1 MLRMSKVTGVS
12 KHPVYKEIGK
22 RLRHWRKAK
31 LMKQEALAKELGIS
45 RGSLANIETGKQS
58 VLVHQIYNFARAL
71 KVKPHDFLPD
81 SVSEMSSTP
90 PVVLSQPTN
99 IELSPDQQRQI
110 ANVLSDAG
118 VVASP
123 TKERHHAKNKR

>member
-1 MLRMSKVTGVS
+1 VS

-22 RLRHWRKAK
+22 RIRHWRKANG
-31 LMKQEALAKELGIS
+31 MKQEALAGALGIS

-58 VLVHQIYNFARAL
+58 VLVHQIYNFSRAL

-81 SVSEMSSTP
+81 SVGEISSTP

-123 TKERHHAKNKR
+123 SK

>member
-1 MLRMSKVTGVS
+1 
-12 KHPVYKEIGK
+12 
-22 RLRHWRKAK
+22 
-31 LMKQEALAKELGIS
+31 MKQEALANALGIS

-58 VLVHQIYNFARAL
+58 ILVHQIYNFSRAL
-71 KVKPHDFLPD
+71 KVRPHDFLPD
-81 SVSEMSSTP
+81 SAGEISLTI

>member
-1 MLRMSKVTGVS
+1 
-12 KHPVYKEIGK
+12 
-22 RLRHWRKAK
+22 
-31 LMKQEALAKELGIS
+31 MKQEALAGALGIS
-45 RGSLANIETGKQS
+45 RGSLANIETGKQG
-58 VLVHQIYNFARAL
+58 VLVHQIYNFSRAL
-71 KVKPHDFLPD
+71 KVKPQDLLPD
-81 SVSEMSSTP
+81 SVGEISSTP

-123 TKERHHAKNKR
+123 TKEHHHAKNKH

>member
-1 MLRMSKVTGVS
+1 MS

-22 RLRHWRKAK
+22 RIRHWRKANG
-31 LMKQEALAKELGIS
+31 MKQEALADELGIS

-58 VLVHQIYNFARAL
+58 VLVHQIYNFSRAL
-71 KVKPHDFLPD
+71 KVKPHEFLPD

-90 PVVLSQPTN
+90 QVVLSQPTN
-99 IELSPDQQRQI
+99 IVLSPDQQRQI

-123 TKERHHAKNKR
+123 TKEPHHAKNKR

>member
-1 MLRMSKVTGVS
+1 MN
-12 KHPVYKEIGK
+12 KHPIYKEIGK
-22 RLRHWRKAK
+22 RVREWRKAK
-31 LMKQEALAKELGIS
+31 QMKQEVLAKELGIS

-58 VLVHQIYNFARAL
+58 ILVHHIYNFARAL
-71 KVKPHDFLPD
+71 KVKPYDFLPESLGD
-81 SVSEMSSTP
+81 FSATP
-90 PVVLSQPTN
+90 PVVLAQKTN

-123 TKERHHAKNKR
+123 TKERHHAKIKH

>member
-1 MLRMSKVTGVS
+1 
-12 KHPVYKEIGK
+12 
-22 RLRHWRKAK
+22 
-31 LMKQEALAKELGIS
+31 MKQETLAKELGIS

-81 SVSEMSSTP
+81 SAGEMSSTP

-99 IELSPDQQRQI
+99 ITLSPDQQRQI

-123 TKERHHAKNKR
+123 IKERHHAKNKR